1 MYNQPFR
8 KIQAKEG
15 VGKPC
20 HYCKR
25 NMLPYDNSDKVNPIL
40 AGKECS
46 IDHIVPRAL
55 GGTDHTD
62 NLVFSCRRCNSL
74 RGHLDYTIFAMFG
87 HVILREYPDA
97 PTIFLRASLV
107 QFITSLA
114 EIAINNKRE
123 SKKAINFAKSKLVH
137 DLKKAKGVF

>member
-1 MYNQPFR
+1 MEPFR
-8 KIQAKEG
+8 RIQAKEG

-25 NMLPYDNSDKVNPIL
+25 PMLPYNNSDKVNPIE

-46 IDHIVPRAL
+46 IEHIIPRAL
-55 GGTDHTD
+55 GGTDHSD
-62 NLVFSCRRCNSL
+62 NLLFACRRCNSL
-74 RGHLDYTIFAMFG
+74 RGHLHYDIFAMFA
-87 HVILREYPDA
+87 HVILKQYPDA

-123 SKKAINFAKSKLVH
+123 SKKAIGLAQSKLVTE
-137 DLKKAKGVF
+137 LKKVKGIF

>member
-1 MYNQPFR
+1 MNTQPFR
-8 KIQAKEG
+8 RIQAKDG

-25 NMLPYDNSDKVNPIL
+25 IMLPYDNSDKVNPVL
-40 AGKECS
+40 AGQECS
-46 IDHIVPRAL
+46 IEHVTPRAL
-55 GGTDHTD
+55 GGKDHTD
-62 NLVFSCRRCNSL
+62 NLLHACRRCNSL
-74 RGHLDYTIFAMFG
+74 RGHLAYTIFAMFAN
-87 HVILREYPDA
+87 VILKQYPDA

-123 SKKAINFAKSKLVH
+123 SKKAIGLAQSRLVH
-137 DLKKAKGVF
+137 DLKNAKEI